1 MKEKINRAGIII
13 MEPIELTPKY
23 TSLDVSGKCL
33 RCLAAKEA
41 NDCLYNFLD
50 GEVADEDLLQ
60 RFKLLAAFYNSQDLQ
75 KLIDQSEK
83 YLSDGKMVSVKLM
96 DINGKLSYEL
106 IVK

>member
-1 MKEKINRAGIII
+1 

-41 NDCLYNFLD
+41 NDCLYDFLD
-50 GEVADEDLLQ
+50 GDVEDEALLQ
-60 RFKLLAAFYNSQDLQ
+60 RFKLLAAFYNSPDLQ

-83 YLSDGKMVSVKLM
+83 YLSAGKTVSVKLT
-96 DINGKLSYEL
+96 DNNGELSWEL